1 MEQTAPRPEG
11 LLTAANFELT
21 GTDARTLRRGV
32 ASGRY
37 TRIKKGA
44 YVAAELWAEMTPLE
58 RHIMLIHAVA
68 ESNPEVVFSHW
79 SAAALRGLPVF
90 GVWPSETHVL
100 EQRTGGGRSEPYVRK
115 HCLGYHED
123 DVVDGAGGLRLTSML
138 RTAID
143 LGAGASFETA
153 VMVMDAALH
162 RGSISVAELD
172 ARVASARPHRG
183 GRTLS
188 RAARFADA
196 ASESPGESLS
206 RVRIQQ
212 LGFPV
217 PQLQRARHRPDGSTE
232 RPDFDWPDHRVV
244 GEFDGK
250 EKYLKPEYLG
260 RMSPGEA
267 VYAEKRRED
276 RLRRDGDEVARW
288 GWGEL
293 MRPELL
299 SAILLDAGLPR
310 IRRR

>member
-1 MEQTAPRPEG
+1 
-11 LLTAANFELT
+11 
-21 GTDARTLRRGV
+21 
-32 ASGRY
+32 
-37 TRIKKGA
+37 
-44 YVAAELWAEMTPLE
+44 
-58 RHIMLIHAVA
+58 
-68 ESNPEVVFSHW
+68 
-79 SAAALRGLPVF
+79 
-90 GVWPSETHVL
+90 
-100 EQRTGGGRSEPYVRK
+100 
-115 HCLGYHED
+115 
-123 DVVDGAGGLRLTSML
+123 ML

-143 LGAGASFETA
+143 LGAGASFDTA

-162 RGSISVAELD
+162 RGFMTAAELAD
-172 ARVASARPHRG
+172 RIASARPHRG

-188 RAARFADA
+188 RAGRFADA

-206 RVRIQQ
+206 RVRIHQ
-212 LGFPV
+212 LGLP
-217 PQLQRARHRPDGSTE
+217 PPRLQVVRHRPDGSRE

-299 SAILLDAGLPR
+299 SGILLEAGLPR
-310 IRRR
+310 IRRP